1 MKKNYF
7 IEKLKQLWKTIID
20 FSDRIEQHH
29 IFMLASGIAFNIIIY
44 IIPLILI
51 AIYISSNYVN
61 IETINSILED
71 IFFDLLPPTETHYV
85 FFKSLLNEIY
95 LINKHSSFFG
105 IVGVIGL
112 LWISSTLISSIR
124 IGLNT
129 VFEVESTKISIIYR
143 LKDIL
148 LTIIFSILMLLYS
161 YAIPL
166 VSFIIEVFGASLPD
180 WSKTY
185 FSNTI
190 IFFVSL
196 ITSFVI
202 FFLIYRYVP
211 NKRIE
216 RRRGILSTIICVIL
230 IELSRHIFA
239 FYIADFANYGRFY
252 GTYAIIISISV
263 WIYYSSLI
271 ILLAGE
277 ISNYI
282 ITKNK

>member
-7 IEKLKQLWKTIID
+7 IEKLKQLWKSIID
-20 FSDRIEQHH
+20 FSDRIERHH

-61 IETINSILED
+61 IKTINSILED
-71 IFFDLLPPTETHYV
+71 IFFDLLPPTESHYN

-95 LINKHSSFFG
+95 LINKHSAFFG

-112 LWISSTLISSIR
+112 LWVSSTLISAIR

-129 VFEVESTKISIIYR
+129 VFEIESPKISIIYR
-143 LKDIL
+143 LKDMI
-148 LTIIFSILMLLYS
+148 LTIIFAILMLLYS

-190 IFFVSL
+190 IFFVSF
-196 ITSFVI
+196 ITSFII

-216 RRRGILSTIICVIL
+216 RRRGLLSTIICVIL
-230 IELSRHIFA
+230 IELSRYIFA
-239 FYIADFANYGRFY
+239 FYITDFANYGKFY

-277 ISNYI
+277 ISNFI
-282 ITKNK
+282 LRK

>member
-7 IEKLKQLWKTIID
+7 IEKLKQVWKTIND
-20 FSDRIEQHH
+20 FSDNIERHH
-29 IFMLASGIAFNIIIY
+29 IFMLASGIAFNIIVY
-44 IIPLILI
+44 IIPLILV

-61 IETINSILED
+61 IETINGILED
-71 IFFDLLPPTETHYV
+71 IFFDLLPPTESHYI

-95 LINKHSSFFG
+95 LINKHSAIFG

-112 LWISSTLISSIR
+112 LWISSTLISAIR
-124 IGLNT
+124 ISLNT
-129 VFEVESTKISIIYR
+129 VFEIESPKISIIYR

-148 LTIIFSILMLLYS
+148 LTIIFAILMLIYS

-166 VSFIIEVFGASLPD
+166 VSFFIEVFWASLPD
-180 WSKTY
+180 WSKVY

-190 IFFVSL
+190 IFFVSF
-196 ITSFVI
+196 ITSFII

-216 RRRGILSTIICVIL
+216 RRRGLLSTIICVIL
-230 IELSRHIFA
+230 IELSRYIFA
-239 FYIADFANYGRFY
+239 FYITDFANYGKFY

-277 ISNYI
+277 ISNFI
-282 ITKNK
+282 LRK

>member
-7 IEKLKQLWKTIID
+7 IEKLKQVWKTIDD
-20 FSDRIEQHH
+20 FSDRIEKHH
-29 IFMLASGIAFNIIIY
+29 IFMLASGIAFNIIVY
-44 IIPLILI
+44 IIPLILV

-61 IETINSILED
+61 IETINGILED
-71 IFFDLLPPTETHYV
+71 IFFDLLPPTESHYI

-95 LINKHSSFFG
+95 LINKHSAIFG

-112 LWISSTLISSIR
+112 LWISSTLISAIR
-124 IGLNT
+124 ISLNT
-129 VFEVESTKISIIYR
+129 VFEIESPKISIIYR
-143 LKDIL
+143 LKDII
-148 LTIIFSILMLLYS
+148 LTIIFAILMLLYS

-180 WSKTY
+180 WSKVY

-190 IFFVSL
+190 IFFVSF
-196 ITSFVI
+196 ITSFII

-216 RRRGILSTIICVIL
+216 RRRGLLSTIICVIL
-230 IELSRHIFA
+230 IELSRYIFA
-239 FYIADFANYGRFY
+239 FYITDFANYGKFY

-277 ISNYI
+277 ISNFI
-282 ITKNK
+282 LRK